1 MEKRKTYRHF
11 LLSHNDSSVGPL
23 KRHRSE
29 SPLVDGFERIFCAT
43 LPLGQTKYQL
53 RELVC
58 VLTDLVESSF
68 GRENS
73 NMTVETSTASARHGM
88 TC

>member
-29 SPLVDGFERIFCAT
+29 SPLVDGFERIF
-43 LPLGQTKYQL
+43 
-53 RELVC
+53 
-58 VLTDLVESSF
+58 DLVESSF